1 MNLQETVAGVYD
13 FNAGKRLFYE
23 MIHSSFNSMYIKSY
37 IFVAERVSNVVDRRV
52 ANRIDDVVLSEF
64 PISSSERLLVT
75 ESILKELE

>member
-13 FNAGKRLFYE
+13 FNSGKRLFYE
-23 MIHSSFNSMYIKSY
+23 MIHSSFSSMYIKSY

-52 ANRIDDVVLSEF
+52 ANRVDDVVLSEF
-64 PISSSERLLVT
+64 PFSSSERLLVT